1 MNTAMHTP
9 GWIHLSALT
18 GLVALVLLGGCA
30 PPDASA
36 PASDTALAAAKRRV
50 RVELLELRPTRFVD
64 WIEVTGTIEAEHDAT
79 LSAQASGTVEYLA
92 PLGSR
97 VEEGALLA
105 RLDQTLARAA
115 LKQAKAQLAS
125 ARAAYQLALDN
136 FRRQE
141 PLFRDSI
148 ISALEFENVR
158 AQRDQA
164 EAQLRLAEAAVEQ
177 ARKQLAHTVIE
188 APFAGTVEA
197 HFVDVGEQI
206 AMGQPVIRLVN
217 LRRVK
222 VRAGVPERYARDI
235 HVGTPVDLRF
245 QAYGLP
251 PRQTTVTFVG
261 NAIDPANRTFPIEV
275 QLDNPNGQLKP
286 EMVVRVRLAR
296 QVLDSAVVVP
306 LPAVVRDETG
316 TSVFVAD
323 SSAAGPVARQRY
335 VTLGPSS
342 EGLVVVMQGLRFG
355 EKVVVLGQNDLSNG
369 DLLDVL
375 QTYTVA
381 ARAADATTDSVR
393 TLQTP

>member
-1 MNTAMHTP
+1 MHTAMHTH
-9 GWIHLSALT
+9 GWIRLSALT
-18 GLVALVLLGGCA
+18 GLVVLVLLGGCA

-64 WIEVTGTIEAEHDAT
+64 WIELTGSLEAERDVT

-92 PLGSR
+92 PLGSQ
-97 VEEGALLA
+97 VKAGAVLA
-105 RLDQTLARAA
+105 RLNQTLARAA
-115 LKQAKAQLAS
+115 LKQAEAQLAS
-125 ARAAYQLALDN
+125 ARAAYELALDN

-158 AQRDQA
+158 TQRDQA

-177 ARKQLAHTVIE
+177 ARKQLAHTVIH

-197 HFVDVGEQI
+197 HFVDEGEQI
-206 AMGQPVIRLVN
+206 AMGQSVVRLVN
-217 LRRVK
+217 LQQMK
-222 VRAGVPERYARDI
+222 VRANVPERYARDI
-235 HVGTPVDLRF
+235 HVGTRAELRF
-245 QAYGLP
+245 QAYGIP
-251 PRQTTVTFVG
+251 PQQATVTFVG
-261 NAIDPANRTFPIEV
+261 NAIDPASRTFPIEV
-275 QLDNPNGQLKP
+275 QLDNADRQLKP
-286 EMVVRVRLAR
+286 AMVARVRLAR
-296 QVLDSAVVVP
+296 QVLDSVVVVP
-306 LPAVVRDETG
+306 LPAILRDETG

-323 SSAAGPVARQRY
+323 SSAAGLVARQRY
-335 VTLGPSS
+335 VTIGAIS
-342 EGLVVVMQGLRFG
+342 EGLAVIPSGLRFG
-355 EKVVVLGQNDLSNG
+355 ERVVVLGQNDLSDG

-381 ARAADATTDSVR
+381 ALAADATTDSVR

>member
-1 MNTAMHTP
+1 MNTAMHTH
-9 GWIHLSALT
+9 GWFRLWTLT
-18 GLVALVLLGGCA
+18 SLVVLVLLGGCA

-36 PASDTALAAAKRRV
+36 PSPDTALAAAKRRV
-50 RVELLELRPTRFVD
+50 HVELLELRPTRFVD
-64 WIEVTGTIEAEHDAT
+64 WLEVTGTVEAERDAT
-79 LSAQASGTVEYLA
+79 FSAQASGTVEYLA

-97 VEEGALLA
+97 TEKGALLA

-115 LKQAKAQLAS
+115 LKQAEAQLAS
-125 ARAAYQLALDN
+125 ARAAYELALDN

-177 ARKQLAHTVIE
+177 ARKQLAYTEIR
-188 APFAGTVEA
+188 APFAGVVET
-197 HFVDVGEQI
+197 HFVKEGEQI

-217 LRRVK
+217 LREVK

-235 HVGTPVDLRF
+235 RMGTPVELRF
-245 QAYGLP
+245 QAYGLS
-251 PRQTTVTFVG
+251 PRQAALTFVG
-261 NAIDPANRTFPIEV
+261 SAIDPSNRTFPVEMR
-275 QLDNPNGQLKP
+275 LDNPDGQLKP
-286 EMVVRVRLAR
+286 EMVVRVRLIRA
-296 QVLDSAVVVP
+296 VLDSVIVVP
-306 LPAVVRDETG
+306 LPAVVRDESG

-323 SSAAGPVARQRY
+323 SSAEGLLARQRY

-342 EGLVVVMQGLRFG
+342 EGLVVITQGLRFG
-355 EKVVVLGQNDLSNG
+355 EKVVVLGQNDLSDGN
-369 DLLDVL
+369 LLDVL

-381 ARAADATTDSVR
+381 TLAANATTDSVR